1 MSIKN
6 TSKDVKRLRGKE
18 LMLSNCGARED
29 SWESLGLQRDQTIL
43 QEINP
48 EYSLE
53 GLMLKLQYFR
63 HQTGTAH
70 WLEKIFESPLD
81 SKKIKL
87 VSPSNEYSGNQPWIF
102 IGRTDAEAEAS
113 ILWPSDAKSH
123 LIAKDPDW
131 RQKEKRAAE
140 NEKVWQHHWLNR
152 HESEQT
158 AGDSGR
164 QRSLVWCSPWG
175 HRVKHDLATEQQ
187 QRWLW

>member
-1 MSIKN
+1 MDSTKLVQLMYSSHLKYLARFQGTYGITWTSTMILSMGSKLRFSISHVWMWEVDHKEEWALKN
-6 TSKDVKRLRGKE
+6 WGFQIVV
-18 LMLSNCGARED
+18 
-29 SWESLGLQRDQTIL
+29 
-43 QEINP
+43 
-48 EYSLE
+48 
-53 GLMLKLQYFR
+53 
-63 HQTGTAH
+63 
-70 WLEKIFESPLD
+70 LEKTLEIPLNCNE
-81 SKKIKL
+81 IKP
-87 VSPSNEYSGNQPWIF
+87 VNPKGHQPWIF
-102 IGRTDAEAEAS
+102 TGRRVAETEAS
-113 ILWPSDAKSH
+113 ILWPYDAKSH